1 MWSETGMAA
10 TAMKEGASG
19 VTKENEW
26 RSTARTERPNT
37 ARRENFTLWHSSG
50 MASLLKGV

>member
-26 RSTARTERPNT
+26 RSTAAPT
-37 ARRENFTLWHSSG
+37 AKHSIRENFTLWHSSG

>member
-19 VTKENEW
+19 VTKEKQH
-26 RSTARTERPNT
+26 RRTERPNT